1 MIDVD
6 GKQVGILPIQQA
18 LAVAQQR
25 GLDLIEVAPTA
36 NPPVCRIGDF
46 GKYKYEQEKRERE
59 ARKHQHANRLKEIK
73 LGLNIDQHDYET
85 KRKHMEEFLRE
96 GMKVKVTLQFRGR
109 QNAHPEFGEQLMQ
122 RVIEDIAPV
131 GRPEV
136 PPRLIGR
143 AMHMILTPVKGAT
156 RQQQPKPSAPAPNNA
171 VAPRN

>member
-36 NPPVCRIGDF
+36 NPPVCRIADF

-96 GMKVKVTLQFRGR
+96 GMKVKVSLQFRGR
-109 QNAHPEFGEQLMQ
+109 QNAHPELGEQLMQ

-136 PPRLIGR
+136 PPRLVGR
-143 AMHMILTPVKGAT
+143 AIHMILTPIKGAA
-156 RQQQPKPSAPAPNNA
+156 RPHPPKPTAAPPASSPNN
-171 VAPRN
+171 